1 MKQRMRYGLWPLIA
15 GFSVLLLPGCT
26 LEVLNP
32 GAILDEDLNT
42 PDLMPIVV
50 AGSSAELNDVMDGYA
65 FTGGL
70 LTEDLSGTGS
80 YFSTGQYRLGRFT
93 RDDSEGFWEQTHEAA
108 WAAGESWAR
117 LQAVLESA
125 ANTDPNAARLFY
137 LMGTAHQRLGEN
149 FCDVVYDKGPVQP
162 RTASFDSAIIAFNM
176 AKSIGGASNTQKY
189 IDAGNGG
196 LAQAHVGLGDWASAV
211 ASASLVATDYVIEAI
226 YHQAANSNQV
236 YNETW
241 GRAEVGVWATPIARQ
256 YNKASEV
263 VNYKSTGDPR
273 VPYTVCGAWNDTNR
287 PPDVTLGVTPT
298 GTCTGQ
304 GSGATQGAGGL
315 TAHHRQDKY
324 TERGSDVPTITGTEM
339 RLIEAENAVRSGDQ
353 ATFITK
359 INLVR
364 NHYGS
369 GDLSAADLVAVAN
382 GAGALNWDNCSTWAA
397 DCDVNKIDDMWSIL
411 DRERYMTLWLE
422 GRRFWDL
429 HRWDHP
435 FLNGGTLIG
444 PGEPR
449 RASCMPIPEIEC
461 TLNENIANHSVCT
474 GG

>member
-1 MKQRMRYGLWPLIA
+1 MKQRTRYGLWPLIA
-15 GFSVLLLPGCT
+15 GFSVLLSGCT

-80 YFSTGQYRLGRFT
+80 YFSTGQYRLGRF
-93 RDDSEGFWEQTHEAA
+93 DNQNSEGFWEQTHEAA
-108 WAAGESWAR
+108 WAAGEAWAR
-117 LQAVLESA
+117 LQTVLESA
-125 ANTDPNAARLFY
+125 ASTNADAARLFY

-149 FCDVVYDKGPVQP
+149 FCDLVYDKGPVQP
-162 RTASFDSAIIAFNM
+162 RTAAFDSAIIAFNQSK
-176 AKSIGGASNTQKY
+176 AIGGAANAAKY
-189 IDAGNGG
+189 VSAGWGG
-196 LAQAHVGLGDWASAV
+196 LAQAYVGLGDWGSAV
-211 ASASLVATDYVIEAI
+211 AAAGNVATDYVIEAI

-256 YNKASEV
+256 YNKASDV

-273 VPYTVCGAWNDTNR
+273 VPYTVCGSWNDTNR

-397 DCDVNKIDDMWSIL
+397 DCDVNEINDMWSIL

-429 HRWDHP
+429 YRWDHP

-474 GG
+474 SG

>member
-1 MKQRMRYGLWPLIA
+1 
-15 GFSVLLLPGCT
+15 
-26 LEVLNP
+26 
-32 GAILDEDLNT
+32 LDEDLNT

-50 AGSSAELNDVMDGYA
+50 AGSSAELNDIMDGYA

-80 YFSTGQYRLGRFT
+80 YFSTGQYRLGRF
-93 RDDSEGFWEQTHEAA
+93 DNQNSEGFWEQTHEAA
-108 WAAGESWAR
+108 WAAGEAWAR
-117 LQAVLESA
+117 LQTVLESA

-176 AKSIGGASNTQKY
+176 AKSIGSASNTQKY

-273 VPYTVCGAWNDTNR
+273 VPYTVCGSWNDTNR

-324 TERGSDVPTITGTEM
+324 TSRGADVPTITGTEM